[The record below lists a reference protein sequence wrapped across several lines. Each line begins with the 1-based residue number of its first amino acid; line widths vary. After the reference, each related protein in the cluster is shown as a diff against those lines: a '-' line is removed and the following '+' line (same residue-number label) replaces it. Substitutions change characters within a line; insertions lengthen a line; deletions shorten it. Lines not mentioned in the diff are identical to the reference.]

1 MGLSLKKRLALFNL
15 QTTKNISYGLPL
27 FFSWIFI
34 GLTAQK
40 LKALFLVKYVAES
53 DLTVIDDIGL
63 NIQRL
68 FFQNGIKPWEALSAC
83 SVQKCQAL
91 LDAAGENYKMHDPKT
106 WPSQARMAH
115 SGQWKKL
122 KR

>member
-1 MGLSLKKRLALFNL
+1 M
-15 QTTKNISYGLPL
+15 KNISYGLPL
-27 FFSWIFI
+27 IFSWIFI
-34 GLTAQK
+34 GITAQK
-40 LKALFLVKYVAES
+40 LKALFLVKDVAES
-53 DLTVIDDIGL
+53 DLTVIDGIGP

-68 FFQNGIKPWEALSAC
+68 FFQNGIKTWEALSAC
-83 SVQKCQAL
+83 SVQKFQAL

-122 KR
+122 KRWQKKQSITT